1 MLTKIA
7 ILGLVGAIIGY
18 STNVIAIKL
27 LFRPLKPSR
36 LFKIQGLIPKRKADI
51 AVSIGQIVADEL
63 IHVEELMGMFIEQMD
78 KEKLKRE
85 TGERISEAISEK
97 LPPFIPSSIVT
108 IYVDQFIQEKGD
120 EFISEISERVV
131 HEATSMIEVDKIVED
146 KIMAFDLIKL
156 EEVILRIVDKEL
168 RHIEILGGVLGLIIG
183 LVQGVIVLSL

>member
-36 LFKIQGLIPKRKADI
+36 FFKIQGLIPKRKADI

-108 IYVDQFIQEKGD
+108 VYVDQFIQEKGD
-120 EFISEISERVV
+120 EFINEISERVV
-131 HEATSMIEVDKIVED
+131 HEATSTIEVDKIVED

-156 EEVILRIVDKEL
+156 EEVILKIVDKEL